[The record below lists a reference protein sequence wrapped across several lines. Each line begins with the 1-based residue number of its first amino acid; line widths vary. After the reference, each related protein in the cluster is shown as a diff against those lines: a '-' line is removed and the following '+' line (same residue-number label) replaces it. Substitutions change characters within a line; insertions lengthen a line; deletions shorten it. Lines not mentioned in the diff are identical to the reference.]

1 MKKIFILIM
10 ALSVRLSIGQNA
22 TEYLNIIGNE
32 FLEIQK
38 NTWDYTSS
46 AAHGRSA
53 RKIEQKRRDVVISN
67 KDAIRK
73 ISRMKAFNGS
83 TGLRDSALSFLKVN
97 FAVLNEDYAKL
108 VDLEEISEQSYDAM
122 EAYML
127 AREKANETLRVAGD
141 IMESEYTGFA
151 REHQITLRD
160 DNRKVTD
167 NLEVAGKVYSHY
179 NEVYLIF
186 FKSYKQEAYLLDAMN
201 RNDVNGIEQNRNALA
216 SAAAEGRQ
224 KLKPL
229 QPYKGDASLIKAC
242 DDMLEF
248 YSDESS
254 EKKGLAAYFVAKDN
268 FEKIKKSFEEKPASQ
283 RTGADVDKF
292 NNAVNDF
299 NRENERFN
307 SANEALNKRRS
318 SLINTWNS
326 TCDRFTDRH
335 VPKR

>member
-1 MKKIFILIM
+1 MKRICISLM
-10 ALSVRLSIGQNA
+10 ALTVGIASAQNA

-46 AAHGRSA
+46 AAHGKSA
-53 RKIEQKRRDVVISN
+53 RKIEQRRRDVVTSN
-67 KDAIRK
+67 RDAIRK

-127 AREKANETLRVAGD
+127 ARERANEKLRVAGD
-141 IMESEYTGFA
+141 IMESEYAGFA
-151 REHQITLRD
+151 REHQITLRE

-216 SAAAEGRQ
+216 TVSAEGRQ
-224 KLKPL
+224 KLKTL

-242 DDMLEF
+242 DEMLEF

-254 EKKGLAAYFVAKDN
+254 ENKGLAAYFVAKDN
-268 FEKIKKSFEEKPASQ
+268 FEKIKKSFEDRPASQ
-283 RTGADVDKF
+283 HTGTDVDKF
-292 NNAVNDF
+292 NNAVNEF
-299 NRENERFN
+299 NRENDRFN
-307 SANEALNKRRS
+307 SVNETMNKRRS

-326 TCDRFTDRH
+326 ACDKFTDRH